1 MLNETVVVNNPIHLE
16 CRASGNPLPGMH
28 TYLGEPEAE
37 LIQAF
42 RFYVSFENS
51 KYSDR
56 GVNSVFFKL
65 ARNYYMLCIMGNVNI
80 WTDVE

>member
-16 CRASGNPLPGMH
+16 CRVSGNPLPGMRTH
-28 TYLGEPEAE
+28 LGEPEAE

-42 RFYVSFENS
+42 HFYMSFENS
-51 KYSDR
+51 ECSEC

-65 ARNYYMLCIMGNVNI
+65 FNALYNGKCQYMN
-80 WTDVE
+80 